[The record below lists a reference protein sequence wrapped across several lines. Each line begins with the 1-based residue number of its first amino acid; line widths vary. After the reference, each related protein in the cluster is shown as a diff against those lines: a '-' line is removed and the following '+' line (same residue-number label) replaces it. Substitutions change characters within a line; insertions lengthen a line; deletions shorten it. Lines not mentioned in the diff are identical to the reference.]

1 MLPMKSSSRL
11 ASTEVAK
18 CLLPHLGE
26 MVEPWHRLMAAEFA
40 FDPSVLAV
48 LERVGLTAALPLC
61 REGRYDE
68 LFENLTYYGT
78 RLAKLQVDTRAVA
91 RSLDLWQQVS
101 EPLLEELPREE
112 RTQACATL
120 DLLSSTI
127 FVTLS
132 GAYFDTQKKESAAML
147 AVLDSELAAASLEG
161 LLRRVLQIVTQTFN
175 ASVGIVLLRDSETG
189 TLRAKAAVGLEEPLD
204 ENLSICMG
212 QGFSGQ
218 IFATGEAGIL
228 PDLDISNGVLN
239 PILRRHVRALWGV
252 PLKHAD
258 QVTGVL
264 LLGFRQRY
272 EWLPTE
278 RELLRAIADRSALA
292 IERARITDALREREI
307 QIAELSAHLLRVQE
321 QERKHISR
329 ELHDETGQA
338 LMVIRLYLGMLE
350 SATHAT
356 AGRQKVHEL
365 LEVVDRAVVGLRRIM
380 GRLSPLVLQEL
391 GLVAAIR
398 KEAKDLTK
406 NTAVKARVLIDND
419 FGRLDSD
426 LESAMYRVV
435 QEALHNVAKHAHARS
450 VEIQLAREDKFVT
463 LIVADDGIGINRP
476 AGSKERQSFGLQGM
490 KERIT
495 MLGGTVRI
503 RSAKN
508 KGTRLEIKVPA
519 ARSGLE
525 TLFAQP
531 ARPATGTS
539 EYRPN

>member
-1 MLPMKSSSRL
+1 MLPMKPSSRL
-11 ASTEVAK
+11 AITEVARG
-18 CLLPHLGE
+18 LLPRFDE
-26 MVEPWHRLMAAEFA
+26 MVEAWHRLMAAEFA
-40 FDPSVLAV
+40 FDAAVLGV
-48 LERVGLTAALPLC
+48 LERVGIAAALRLC
-61 REGRYDE
+61 RDGQYDA
-68 LFENLTYYGT
+68 LYENLTYCGT
-78 RLAKLQVDTRAVA
+78 RLAKLQVDTRAIA

-101 EPLLEELPREE
+101 EPYLDRLSPEQRSHA
-112 RTQACATL
+112 RATL
-120 DLLSSTI
+120 DILSSAI

-132 GAYFDTQKKESAAML
+132 GAYFDTQKKESAAMV
-147 AVLDSELAAASLEG
+147 AVLDCELAAASLDA

-175 ASVGIVLLRDSETG
+175 APVGILLLRDPETG
-189 TLRAKAAVGLEEPLD
+189 TLRAKADVGLEEPLD
-204 ENLSICMG
+204 EHLSIRMG
-212 QGFSGQ
+212 QGFSGK
-218 IFATGEAGIL
+218 IFASGEAGML
-228 PDLDISNGVLN
+228 PDLAESNGVLN
-239 PILRRHVRALWGV
+239 AILRRHVRALWGV
-252 PLKHAD
+252 PLKHAE

-264 LLGFRQRY
+264 LIGFPQRY

-278 RELLRAIADRSALA
+278 RELLRAIADRTALA
-292 IERARITDALREREI
+292 IERARVTDALREREI

-321 QERKHISR
+321 QERRHISR

-350 SATHAT
+350 SATHAP
-356 AGRQKVHEL
+356 AGRQKVQEL

-398 KEAKDLTK
+398 KEARDLTK
-406 NTAVKARVLIDND
+406 NTGIKARVVIDGD

-450 VEIQLAREDKFVT
+450 VELQLARADKSVT
-463 LIVADDGIGINRP
+463 LMVQDDGVGISRP
-476 AGSKERQSFGLQGM
+476 AGPRERQTFGLQGM
-490 KERIT
+490 KERIA

-519 ARSGLE
+519 ARGPLE
-525 TLFAQP
+525 TLLAQAARTP
-531 ARPATGTS
+531 AGTS